1 MIRRPPRSTRTDTLF
16 PYTTLFRSHPVAVLK
31 PAVRLERP
39 AGDSVTAPV
48 IGQPRDPEAVRLMR
62 AFDRHAQFFGK
73 DSGRAAMI
81 DMAMGDEN
89 LLYRHAMLRGGRL
102 QLFQIAAGI
111 DERALH
117 RSRSDE
123 RRGGK
128 ECVSKCRSRWSADN
142 LK

>member
-1 MIRRPPRSTRTDTLF
+1 MVEHDMAGRVAGAVDHIQHQFAHRHT
-16 PYTTLFRSHPVAVLK
+16 VAVLK

-39 AGDSVTAPV
+39 SGDSVTAPV

-89 LLYRHAMLRGGRL
+89 LLYRHAMLR
-102 QLFQIAAGI
+102 A
-111 DERALH
+111 EEH
-117 RSRSDE
+117 TSE
-123 RRGGK
+123 
-128 ECVSKCRSRWSADN
+128 
-142 LK
+142 